1 MQIDLNNLHTRSG
14 VMTEAMKF
22 KKTRYLCL
30 RLNDLYLHVRYKTDL
45 SYEVVSGVYTLT
57 TSIKNLIHKHLN
69 YDLPEDY
76 EDGTITSYEDWLRV
90 QHPETFW
97 KWINSSNYSTQRNTP
112 FARNATKAR
121 KLWANSLIERFKK
134 EENDLL
140 KKQTK
145 KRKQTKFY
153 KWADGI

>member
-22 KKTRYLCL
+22 KKSKYLCL
-30 RLNDLYLHVRYKTDL
+30 RLNDLYSHVRDKTDL
-45 SYEVVSGVYTLT
+45 PYEVVSGVYTLT
-57 TSIKNLIHKHLN
+57 TSIKNLIHTQLN
-69 YDLPEDY
+69 YDLPKNY
-76 EDGTITSYEDWLRV
+76 ENGTITSYEDWLRV
-90 QHPETFW
+90 QHSEIFW
-97 KWINSSNYSTQRNTP
+97 KWITASNTNKQNRTY
-112 FARNATKAR
+112 FMKNASKAR
-121 KLWANSLIERFKK
+121 RLWANSLIERFKK
-134 EENDLL
+134 EEDDLL